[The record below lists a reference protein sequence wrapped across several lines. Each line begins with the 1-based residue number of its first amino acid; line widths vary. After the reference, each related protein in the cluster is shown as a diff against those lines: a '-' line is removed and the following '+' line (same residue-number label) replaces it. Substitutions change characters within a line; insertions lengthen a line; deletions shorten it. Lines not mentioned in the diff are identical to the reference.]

1 MNWLDLL
8 NKFWPYLAAGL
19 SFLAASIA
27 SVHVV
32 INKRDSRAAALWLG
46 FVWLL
51 PLLGPVLYLALGV
64 NRIRRHALSLRA
76 ERALSHPLTK
86 PVPEDLGEPHKL
98 EAEHLRM
105 LSHVVDSVAT
115 RPLLAGNRI
124 EALVNGDAAFPAMLS
139 AIDSATKSISLA
151 TYIFDNDPVGKEFVA
166 ALGKAVA
173 RGVQV
178 RVLVDD
184 AGARYSWPTIIGE
197 LKRARV
203 PVERFLPTLAP
214 WRLTTM
220 NLHNHRKLLIIDG
233 RIGFT
238 GGINIREGNVLAAD
252 PARPVQDLHFKVT
265 GSVVEQ
271 LQEAFVNDWAFCTN
285 EVLAG
290 LDWFP
295 ELGDEGSTIARVI
308 SDGPDADFEKA
319 RWTLL
324 AALTCAQSS
333 VRILTPYF
341 LPDQSLVTALNLA
354 ALRGV
359 RVDIILP
366 EKNNLPYV
374 HWASRAMWWQVLERG
389 CRIWLSPP
397 PFDHSK
403 LMVVDEHWV
412 FLGSANWDPRSLRLN
427 FELNVECYG
436 RAFATAMQTITEQ
449 KLAGA
454 RRVSLEEMD
463 ARSLLVKLRDGVA
476 RLFSPY
482 L

>member
-1 MNWLDLL
+1 V
-8 NKFWPYLAAGL
+8 
-19 SFLAASIA
+19 I
-27 SVHVV
+27 

-46 FVWLL
+46 LVWLL
-51 PLLGPVLYLALGV
+51 PLLGPVLYLGLGV
-64 NRIRRHALSLRA
+64 NRIRRHAQSLRA
-76 ERALSHPLTK
+76 ERSASQLPPKPL
-86 PVPEDLGEPHKL
+86 PEDLGEPHKL

-105 LSHVVDSVAT
+105 LSHVVDNVAT
-115 RPLLAGNRI
+115 RPLVGGNQVEPLI
-124 EALVNGDAAFPAMLS
+124 NGDESFPAMLS
-139 AIDSATKSISLA
+139 AIAAATKSISLA
-151 TYIFDNDPVGKEFVA
+151 TYIFDNDRVGKQFVA
-166 ALGKAVA
+166 ALGKAVL

-184 AGARYSWPTIIGE
+184 AGARYSWPTIFGA
-197 LKRARV
+197 LKRAHV
-203 PVERFLPTLAP
+203 PAVRFLPTLAP

-220 NLHNHRKLLIIDG
+220 NLHNHRKLLVIDG
-233 RIGFT
+233 RTGFT
-238 GGINIREGNVLAAD
+238 GGINIRAGNLLAEN
-252 PARPVQDLHFKVT
+252 PRRPVQDLHFRITGPVVT
-265 GSVVEQ
+265 Q
-271 LQEAFVNDWAFCTN
+271 LQEAFANDWAFCTN
-285 EVLAG
+285 EMLTG

-295 ELGDEGSTIARVI
+295 ELSESGGSIARVI
-308 SDGPDADFEKA
+308 TDGPDADFEKA
-319 RWTLL
+319 RWTFL
-324 AALTCAQSS
+324 AALACAQTS

-341 LPDQSLVTALNLA
+341 LPDPALITALNLA

-359 RVDIILP
+359 RVDIALP

-389 CRIWLSPP
+389 CRIWLTFG

-403 LMVVDEHWV
+403 LMIVDEHWV

-436 RAFATAMQTITEQ
+436 REFATTMQTITDK

-454 RRVSLEEMD
+454 RGVTLEEVD
-463 ARSLLVKLRDGVA
+463 ARSLPVKVRDGVA